1 MGPIPVDDL
10 VVGMLRHRIRQRAGD
25 NPGQRAG
32 MADLAS
38 AAAADPI
45 DA

>member
-1 MGPIPVDDL
+1 VDDL
-10 VVGMLRHRIRQRAGD
+10 VVGMLRHRIPHRAVD
-25 NPGQRAG
+25 DPGQRAG
-32 MADLAS
+32 MVDLAS